1 MNVGHPGCPAT
12 IFDGVHG
19 QPRPCTAEP
28 THTAVVRWK
37 RRRCWVRV
45 FPCAR
50 HAADIEGAEPL
61 TTRHRAML
69 EERREQ
75 VRRAL
80 AGQQWAPTPTS
91 TARGEL

>member
-1 MNVGHPGCPAT
+1 MNVGHPGCPVT

-37 RRRCWVRV
+37 QRRCWVRV
-45 FPCAR
+45 FPCSA
-50 HAADIEGAEPL
+50 HAVDVTGAEPI
-61 TTRHRAML
+61 TDQHRELLA
-69 EERREQ
+69 ERRAQ

-80 AGQQWAPTPTS
+80 AGLPYVETPTS
-91 TARGEL
+91 ADPGRV